1 MWRMMF
7 GVAGA
12 LLIAGSASPATADAQ
27 MMCGDRSKVADTLEQ
42 KYSETPVSIGLASN
56 GSVIEVFAAPS
67 GTWTIIMTQP
77 TGQSCLI
84 GSGENWVDVPK
95 KISGTHM

>member
-1 MWRMMF
+1 MWRMVY

-12 LLIAGSASPATADAQ
+12 LLIAGSISPASADAQ
-27 MMCGDRSKVADTLEQ
+27 MMCGERGKVADTLEQ
-42 KYSETPVSIGLASN
+42 KYAETPVSIGLANN
-56 GSVIEVFAAPS
+56 GAVIEVFAAPS

-84 GSGENWVDVPK
+84 GSGENWTNMPK
-95 KISGTHM
+95 KIAGQPM